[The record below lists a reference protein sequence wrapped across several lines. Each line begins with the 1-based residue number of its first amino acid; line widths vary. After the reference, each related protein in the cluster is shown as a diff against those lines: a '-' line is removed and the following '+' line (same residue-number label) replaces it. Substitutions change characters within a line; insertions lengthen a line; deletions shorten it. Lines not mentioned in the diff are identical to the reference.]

1 MAAQS
6 WLRDSRDGPSL
17 LQEKPSWE
25 ADCSNLGSIP
35 GFLPSCLSPGSVH
48 CPQMLHQNVSCKGP
62 CHRLTCREPEVGR
75 GGGGGNAGR
84 GAESLLAIRARL
96 IFPPSGTPTILASVS
111 GEEEVI
117 ESRTEMR
124 GRRGERESREAFRR
138 QSLQKIAK
146 AGDEKRL
153 LFLNMLIFLCFSSPS
168 G

>member
-1 MAAQS
+1 MSVAKDRVTGLHAGS
-6 WLRDSRDGPSL
+6 LR
-17 LQEKPSWE
+17 
-25 ADCSNLGSIP
+25 LG
-35 GFLPSCLSPGSVH
+35 GA
-48 CPQMLHQNVSCKGP
+48 
-62 CHRLTCREPEVGR
+62 
-75 GGGGGNAGR
+75 GGGGNAGR